1 MWILALLL
9 SAPPADAAPVAAR
22 VTIEQ
27 ARVAIEATDAPLS
40 AVLAALAHATDI
52 QVTYDGPE
60 PTAAVTVSVEAP
72 TLVQAVTTLLDEQHL
87 RYGLSTNT
95 HGRLAAVV
103 VVTRSVVAP
112 APPATPP
119 PARTAV
125 PALPPGTRPDPV
137 ASIQE
142 PPMQDHRSPPDE

>member
-9 SAPPADAAPVAAR
+9 SAPPAETPPAAAR
-22 VTIEQ
+22 VTIEKAQ
-27 ARVAIEATDAPLS
+27 VAIEATEAPLS
-40 AVLAALAHATDI
+40 AVLATVAREADI

-60 PTAAVTVSVEAP
+60 PTTAVTVSVQAP
-72 TLVQAVTTLLDEQHL
+72 TLVQAMTMLLEGQHL

-103 VVTRSVVAP
+103 VVTRNVVAP

-119 PARTAV
+119 PARTAA
-125 PALPPGTRPDPV
+125 PALPPGTR
-137 ASIQE
+137 
-142 PPMQDHRSPPDE
+142 